1 MGVSM
6 TPAIMLSA
14 QAALSHLDPEEQ
26 AQRLDVVQE
35 ALTWLG
41 TKYHHAARIKGAG
54 VDCGMFLAE
63 VYEQTGVMPRVVP
76 DEYPPDWHMHQ
87 DGERY
92 LALVQQHAH
101 RVNAPLPGDIVLY
114 RFGRCISHGAIVTV
128 WPQVVHA
135 YIRLGVVLD
144 EGERNT
150 VLREAQA
157 GFWSPWPTPEGG
169 A

>member
-1 MGVSM
+1 
-6 TPAIMLSA
+6 
-14 QAALSHLDPEEQ
+14 
-26 AQRLDVVQE
+26 VQE

-41 TKYHHAARIKGAG
+41 TPYHHAARIKGAG

-63 VYEQTGVMPRVVP
+63 VYEQAGVMPHVVP

-92 LALVQQHAH
+92 LALVQEHA
-101 RVNAPLPGDIVLY
+101 RPVDAPLPGDIVLY
-114 RFGRCISHGAIVTV
+114 RFGRCISHGAIVLA
-128 WPQVVHA
+128 WPQIIHA

-157 GFWSPWPTPEGG
+157 GFWSPWGG
-169 A
+169 AR